1 MKGSVIVRVVA
12 RTKKQEGD
20 AIARLTDASEDA
32 LRQLAG
38 FPHRLVVRSRD
49 DFRHEINQIANRL
62 RAIDPLVAR
71 VTKLE
76 ERVNALER
84 KTAKPAK
91 RKPPTR
97 RKPSPPGPGVTA
109 TPPPEPE
116 ATPTPVQEET
126 QLRAASTSPAD
137 LPDGIT

>member
-1 MKGSVIVRVVA
+1 MA

-20 AIARLTDASEDA
+20 AIARLTDASEEA

-49 DFRHEINQIANRL
+49 DLRDEINQIANRL

-76 ERVNALER
+76 ERVNTLER

-97 RKPSPPGPGVTA
+97 RKPSPPGAEVTA
-109 TPPPEPE
+109 TPPREPEPTT
-116 ATPTPVQEET
+116 TPLGEET
-126 QLRAASTSPAD
+126 QLKAVSTSPAD
-137 LPDGIT
+137 QPAGIT

>member
-1 MKGSVIVRVVA
+1 MA

-20 AIARLTDASEDA
+20 AIARLTDASEEA

-49 DFRHEINQIANRL
+49 DLRDEINQIANRL

-76 ERVNALER
+76 ERVNTLER

-109 TPPPEPE
+109 TPPRESTT
-116 ATPTPVQEET
+116 TPLQEET
-126 QLRAASTSPAD
+126 QPRTASPSPGD
-137 LPDGIT
+137 LHDGIT